1 MDRRQFAKHSLAAIA
16 GLGTGYTVVQETTD
30 KGAASAA
37 ISMGDLSIDDASKET
52 RDGTIKTVKVDLDGN
67 WQYDIPAGKDPHH
80 WRVELSATNG
90 ENVEKV
96 GQDTGEARYLKS
108 SGSYSITGDL
118 TDTEIYSAEDFS
130 APEGKVKTVTIGF
143 ALRFMLDSGDNDRLA
158 QTTIEDTAKVEVT
171 HLGYQ
176 PTEHGEASGSGSLRI
191 VDD

>member
-1 MDRRQFAKHSLAAIA
+1 MDRRQFVKHGLVGVA
-16 GLGTGYTVVQETTD
+16 GFGTSYLTVQHTTHD
-30 KGAASAA
+30 ASAA
-37 ISMGDLSIDDASKET
+37 ALTMDELSIEDASKET

-67 WQYDIPAGKDPHH
+67 WQYDIPAGEDPHH
-80 WRVELSATNG
+80 WKVTLSATNG

-96 GQDTGEARYLKS
+96 GQDTGEARYLTS

-118 TDTEIYSAEDFS
+118 TDTEIYDAEMFS

-143 ALRFMLDSGDNDRLA
+143 ALRFMLDSGNNDRLA